1 MCINHSIGY
10 SLLQEEILI
19 LFTSWE
25 FEFMFF
31 RVLDRNSDGKI
42 TYQDLEDLCVRYL
55 TNQTPTNL
63 RGSERVA
70 DTRGSG
76 VQ

>member
-1 MCINHSIGY
+1 
-10 SLLQEEILI
+10 
-19 LFTSWE
+19 
-25 FEFMFF
+25 MFF

-63 RGSERVA
+63 RGSERVS

-76 VQ
+76 M